1 MNKSVFSALGLL
13 ALLASL
19 LPAQLVRF
27 STNLGD
33 IDVTMLPDSAPATVQ
48 NFLNYVNR
56 GDYNN
61 TFVHRSVKYNP
72 DAGSYIGVIQGGGYR
87 WENGNAVAI
96 REDRPVQNEF
106 KVSNTRGTLAMA
118 KLGSGPDTATNQW
131 FFNSVNNSSNLNT
144 QNGGFTVFGRVA
156 NTAGLTVMDRIA
168 AIRTY
173 NAGSP
178 FDQLPLQDY
187 TDGATVSEANLIV
200 LKSITIVDTTPA
212 VLDNGIIS
220 ASGYG
225 ALPFAAAGSY
235 IEIYGSYL
243 AGSTRAWST
252 ADFHDG
258 DAPTALSNV
267 SVTVDGRPAYVYSIS
282 PGQVNVQVPAGVTV
296 NTSVPV
302 VVTYSGQSSAPAA
315 LAIKE
320 TAGGLL
326 APASFKVGGKQYVTA
341 IHNSGGAFVSNGTIP
356 NIASAPARPGEI
368 LLFFGVGFGPVTPG
382 PSAGR
387 VATGQPT
394 INAQIQF
401 QFGDI
406 TTRANYAGLVPGL
419 VGLYQ
424 FNVVVPAGLPAGD
437 ATLKVLV
444 DGNPISQALFIPVQP

>member
-13 ALLASL
+13 ALLASM

-33 IDVTMLPDSAPATVQ
+33 MDVTLLPESAPATVQ

-87 WENGNAVAI
+87 WENGQAVAI
-96 REDRPVQNEF
+96 RADAAVPNEF
-106 KVSNTRGTLAMA
+106 KVSNARGTIAMA
-118 KLGSGPDTATNQW
+118 KLSNGPDTATNQW
-131 FFNSVNNSSNLNT
+131 FFNVVNNSSSLNT
-144 QNGGFTVFGRVA
+144 DNGGYTVFGRIA
-156 NTAGLTVMDRIA
+156 NAAGLTVMDRIG

-173 NAGSP
+173 AFSSP
-178 FDQLPLQDY
+178 FGQFPLLDF
-187 TDGATVSEANLIV
+187 TEGATVTEANLIV

-212 VLDNGIIS
+212 VLDHGIIS

-243 AGSTRAWST
+243 AGTTRAWST

-282 PGQVNVQVPAGVTV
+282 PGQVNVQVPAGVTA

-302 VVTYSGQSSAPAA
+302 VVTYANQTSAPAS

-326 APASFKVGGKQYVTA
+326 APASFKVGGRQYVTA

-356 NIASAPARPGEI
+356 NIPSAPARPGEI
-368 LLFFGVGFGPVTPG
+368 LILYGVGFGPVTPG
-382 PSAGR
+382 PVAGR

-401 QFGDI
+401 QFGDVNAQV
-406 TTRANYAGLVPGL
+406 RYAGLVPGL

-424 FNVVVPAGLPAGD
+424 FNVVVPTGLPAGD
-437 ATLKVLV
+437 VTLKVLV
-444 DGNPISQALFIPVQP
+444 DGNPISQALYIPVQP